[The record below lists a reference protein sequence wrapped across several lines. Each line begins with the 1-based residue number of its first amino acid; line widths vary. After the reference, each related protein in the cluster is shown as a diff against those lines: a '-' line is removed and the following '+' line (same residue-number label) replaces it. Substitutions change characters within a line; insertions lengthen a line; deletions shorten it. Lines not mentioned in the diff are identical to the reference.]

1 MKKKDKPIF
10 YKKELNYTRGGIAM
24 LIILLIAFYVIG

>member
-10 YKKELNYTRGGIAM
+10 YKEEINYTRWG
-24 LIILLIAFYVIG
+24 ILLLVVLLAVFYVIG

>member
-10 YKKELNYTRGGIAM
+10 YKNEVNYTRWGIVI
-24 LIILLIAFYVIG
+24 LVILLIAFYVIG

>member
-10 YKKELNYTRGGIAM
+10 YKNEVNYTRGGIVI
-24 LIILLIAFYVIG
+24 LVILLIAFYVIG